1 MLIFFSIFF
10 PCLRFVL
17 CGRMICLSLRFVLL
31 LFVNG
36 NGDCGCGMV
45 IVVKCFWVSVLGLH
59 FDKARDVYCK
69 LIRALGLQ
77 MGNIWCNI

>member
-1 MLIFFSIFF
+1 M
-10 PCLRFVL
+10 
-17 CGRMICLSLRFVLL
+17 LL

-36 NGDCGCGMV
+36 NGDYGYGMV

-59 FDKARDVYCK
+59 FDKAKDVYCK

>member
-1 MLIFFSIFF
+1 M
-10 PCLRFVL
+10 
-17 CGRMICLSLRFVLL
+17 LL
-31 LFVNG
+31 LFVNE
-36 NGDCGCGMV
+36 NGDCDCGMV